1 MNGILLID
9 KPKNWT
15 SHDVVAK
22 IRGEIKKQTGIKKIK
37 VGHAGTLDPFATG
50 LLIILVGSF
59 TKRADEF
66 LKLDKS
72 YEFTAVL
79 GKKSTTG
86 DPEGRKIDISNKIP
100 TDEEVNNVLNK
111 CVGKITQIPPMYS
124 AIKINGK
131 RAYKIAREGNK
142 VEMPS
147 RQVSIYQLK
156 KLSYDYPNL
165 KCSCSVSSG
174 TYIRTLAED
183 IGKSLDVGAYLA
195 ELKRTT
201 VGEYKLSNAFDIEDI
216 NLLNRLIY

>member
-86 DPEGRKIDISNKIP
+86 DPEGRKIDISNNIP

-156 KLSYDYPNL
+156 KISYNYPNL

-201 VGEYKLSNAFDIEDI
+201 VGEYNLSNALDIEDI